1 MNLWALSYGY
11 HSYVG
16 KLFGFVPRIVAMAVG
31 MVLVGAMVGY
41 AVSAAVTTVI
51 SDQGWFASS
60 GESSAARNYMV
71 ALLQREADNLS
82 ALRPQQDV
90 VSQAMAQQAAQQSRQ
105 QAKPLSLTYLGGAS
119 SGSFSVHIY
128 AVEVRADDGSQQLF
142 SLALTLLGGKVVQ
155 TR

>member
-1 MNLWALSYGY
+1 MNLSAFSYRY

-16 KLFGFVPRIVAMAVG
+16 KVFGFIPRIVAVAMG

-41 AVSAAVTTVI
+41 ALSAAVTTVI
-51 SDQGWFASS
+51 SDQGWFAAS
-60 GESSAARNYMV
+60 GENPAARNYMV
-71 ALLQREADNLS
+71 ALLQREADNLN

-90 VSQAMAQQAAQQSRQ
+90 ISQAMAQQAAQQSRQ

-128 AVEVRADDGSQQLF
+128 AVEVRANDGSQQLF
-142 SLALTLLGGKVVQ
+142 SLALTLLGGKVVS
-155 TR
+155 TK